1 MSDFI
6 ETRTSVQ
13 CRSQNQRLFRKF
25 KNFRTI
31 ISAFKEEYGKERFEA
46 DFKEISK
53 LPGIKFKT
61 ELEKIAERQ
70 DRETTDQATQTEEI
84 RVPSG
89 LHRPEPH
96 YVREGPMPWRPSCWN
111 VLPNMMLMPYY

>member
-31 ISAFKEEYGKERFEA
+31 ISAFKEEYGKDKFEA
-46 DFKEISK
+46 DFKEICK
-53 LPGIKFKT
+53 HPGLKFRT
-61 ELEKIAERQ
+61 ELEKLSERQ
-70 DRETTDQATQTEEI
+70 
-84 RVPSG
+84 
-89 LHRPEPH
+89 
-96 YVREGPMPWRPSCWN
+96 
-111 VLPNMMLMPYY
+111 